1 MIVLHHLVRACN
13 NRSFVRECGVHITG
27 PSLTQVRPSVS
38 LQSRIEAVHPPTL
51 NKTSAASSNRS
62 LGSLMCRKDSSGLR
76 SHMKKFFT
84 SFVFQD
90 LSGALSR

>member
-1 MIVLHHLVRACN
+1 MALP
-13 NRSFVRECGVHITG
+13 SFVNAACTLPDRRSQEH
-27 PSLTQVRPSVS
+27 PSVS

-51 NKTSAASSNRS
+51 NKPSAVCSDRS
-62 LGSLMCRKDSSGLR
+62 LGSLMCRTNLSGLR